1 MGGGDAVGAGTDR
14 AGRRLQVLGAA
25 TRSRADDFTIGGA
38 FSVGLDLLQIEFSH
52 AGGPF
57 LAFTSQRGRE
67 TDPDATPPLD
77 GFDAVLALFVGTG
90 PPATLD
96 LLNDDGCTV
105 AGVVLP
111 ACTQSIGGTAFTG
124 GAAICCSISRASP
137 PATTRSSCRP
147 SPNTPNGPTL
157 DDGYNGNVSIGTPD
171 AGFVAPPFRVHLLG
185 IDEILSVQSPNP
197 VSISGP
203 FASPDA

>member
-1 MGGGDAVGAGTDR
+1 MLPKREIVQ
-14 AGRRLQVLGAA
+14 QV
-25 TRSRADDFTIGGA
+25 
-38 FSVGLDLLQIEFSH
+38 
-52 AGGPF
+52 
-57 LAFTSQRGRE
+57 QRGRE

-96 LLNDDGCTV
+96 SLNDDGCTV

-124 GAAICCSISRASP
+124 GARDSLLDLPGLAAGDYTLILSAF
-137 PATTRSSCRP
+137 A
-147 SPNTPNGPTL
+147 NTPNGPTL

-185 IDEILSVQSPNP
+185 IDQILSIQSPNP